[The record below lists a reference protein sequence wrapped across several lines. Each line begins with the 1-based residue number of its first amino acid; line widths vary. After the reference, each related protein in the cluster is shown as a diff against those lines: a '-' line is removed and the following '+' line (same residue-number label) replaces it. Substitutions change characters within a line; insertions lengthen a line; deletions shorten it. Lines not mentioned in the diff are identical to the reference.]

1 MTVLDLDV
9 VENIIVV
16 NVFVV
21 IVVVVV
27 DIKYNCLQHISLSTL
42 CLCQIKSFYSV
53 FISPLSIFPY
63 KLL

>member
-21 IVVVVV
+21 IVVVV

>member
-9 VENIIVV
+9 VENIIVA
-16 NVFVV
+16 